1 MSDKFIRVAEV
12 EHRTG
17 FRRAWIYRLI
27 AQGEF
32 PRPVKTG
39 KRAVSF
45 IEREVD
51 AWIEDKINTPTSRR

>member
-1 MSDKFIRVAEV
+1 M
-12 EHRTG
+12 
-17 FRRAWIYRLI
+17 I

-45 IEREVD
+45 VEREVD
-51 AWIEDKINTPTSRR
+51 AWIENKISNSTSH

>member
-1 MSDKFIRVAEV
+1 MSDKFIRFAEV

-17 FRRAWIYRLI
+17 FCRAWIYHLI
-27 AQGEF
+27 AEGEF

-51 AWIEDKINTPTSRR
+51 AWIEDKIKNTPRHK

>member
-1 MSDKFIRVAEV
+1 MSDKFIRFAEV

-17 FRRAWIYRLI
+17 FCRSWIYHLI
-27 AQGEF
+27 EQGEF

-51 AWIEDKINTPTSRR
+51 TWIENKINNKSSYK